1 MNAKDKATSCRRLED
16 FLGYFQSIRERS
28 PATIREYRYDL
39 TLFLRFLLSRKLNLP
54 TDMEWE
60 DIDLSL
66 ASDDFLREISL
77 SDLYL
82 YITWLSTER
91 KNTAPTRSRHIS
103 AIRSF
108 FHYLTTKVSIL
119 EENPA
124 ANLEM
129 PKQMR
134 RLPRYLS
141 LQDSIKLLS
150 AVEET
155 DERYRSRDYCIIT
168 LFLNCGM
175 RLSELCGINISD
187 IREDT
192 IVVMG
197 KGGKERTIYLNGACI
212 AAINDYYPN
221 KRIKPKDSDK
231 DALFISRLGKR
242 IGARAVQNIIRN
254 NMVNAGL
261 DPKRYSTH
269 KLRHTAA
276 TLMYQYGQVD
286 IRNLQMILGH
296 ESVAT
301 TEIYTHTSQDALHD
315 AVERNPLSS
324 VRRHPDDDVVDVEG
338 A

>member
-1 MNAKDKATSCRRLED
+1 MIDNNNTKCKRLED
-16 FLGYFQSIRERS
+16 FLGYFQAIRERS
-28 PATIREYRYDL
+28 PATIKEYRYDL
-39 TLFLRFLLSRKLNLP
+39 TLFLRFLLNRKLELGND
-54 TDMEWE
+54 TSWE
-60 DIDLSL
+60 EIDLSL
-66 ASDDFLREISL
+66 ANDKFLQGITL

-91 KNTAPTRSRHIS
+91 KNSAATRSRHIS

-108 FHYLTTKVSIL
+108 FHYLTTKVNIL
-119 EENPA
+119 AENPA

-129 PKQMR
+129 PKQLK

-141 LQDSIKLLS
+141 LDDSLNLLE
-150 AVEET
+150 AVNQT
-155 DERYRSRDYCIIT
+155 DERYRTRDYAIIT
-168 LFLNCGM
+168 LFLNCGL
-175 RLSELCGINISD
+175 RLSELVSINISD

-192 IVVMG
+192 LIVMG
-197 KGGKERTIYLNGACI
+197 KGGKERTVYLNGACI
-212 AAINDYYPN
+212 AALNDYYPD
-221 KRIKPKDSDK
+221 RITPKASHK

-242 IGARAVQNIIRN
+242 IGARAVQNIIRK
-254 NMVNAGL
+254 NMLAAGI

-301 TEIYTHTSQDALHD
+301 TEIYTHTSKEALHD

-324 VRRHPDDDVVDVEG
+324 VRRQNKKDIE
-338 A
+338 

>member
-1 MNAKDKATSCRRLED
+1 MTDQDKRKKCRRLED

-28 PATIREYRYDL
+28 PATIKEYRYDL
-39 TLFLRFLLSRKLNLP
+39 TLFLRFLLSRKQNISP
-54 TDMEWE
+54 ETEWE

-66 ASDDFLREISL
+66 ADDNFLQEVTL

-91 KNTAPTRSRHIS
+91 KNSAPTRSRHIS

-108 FHYLTTKVSIL
+108 FHYLTTKVNVL

-129 PKQMR
+129 PKQLR

-141 LQDSIKLLS
+141 LEDSRNLLS
-150 AVEET
+150 AAEKT

-168 LFLNCGM
+168 LFLNCGL
-175 RLSELCGINISD
+175 RLSELCSINISD
-187 IREDT
+187 IRENT

-197 KGGKERTIYLNGACI
+197 KGGKERTIYLNGACL
-212 AAINDYYPN
+212 AALDDYYPDN
-221 KRIKPKDSDK
+221 RIKPKDSDK

-242 IGARAVQNIIRN
+242 IGARAVQNIIRK
-254 NMVNAGL
+254 NMVAAGI

-296 ESVAT
+296 ESIAT
-301 TEIYTHTSQDALHD
+301 TEIYTHTSEDALHD
-315 AVERNPLSS
+315 AVEKNPLSS
-324 VRRHPDDDVVDVEG
+324 VRRHPDDGEDD
-338 A
+338 

>member
-1 MNAKDKATSCRRLED
+1 MTDKDKTTNCRRLED

-54 TDMEWE
+54 DDQEWE
-60 DIDLSL
+60 KIDLSL
-66 ASDDFLREISL
+66 ADDDFLREVTL

-108 FHYLTTKVSIL
+108 FHYLTTKINIL
-119 EENPA
+119 PENPA

-129 PKQMR
+129 PKQLR

-141 LQDSIKLLS
+141 LEDSINLLA

-168 LFLNCGM
+168 LFLNCGI

-197 KGGKERTIYLNGACI
+197 KGGKERTIYLNGACL
-212 AAINDYYPN
+212 AAINDYYPD

-254 NMVNAGL
+254 NMAAAGI

-315 AVERNPLSS
+315 AVEKNPLSV
-324 VRRHPDDDVVDVEG
+324 VRRHPDDDVEG

>member
-1 MNAKDKATSCRRLED
+1 MNSALNAKNCQRLED
-16 FLGYFQSIRERS
+16 FLGYFQAIRERS
-28 PATIREYRYDL
+28 AATIREYRYDL
-39 TLFLRFLLSRKLNLP
+39 TLFLRFLLKRKIAAAASL
-54 TDMEWE
+54 DWE
-60 DIDLSL
+60 EIDLSL
-66 ASDDFLREISL
+66 ADDNFLKAISL

-82 YITWLSTER
+82 YISWLSTER
-91 KNTAPTRSRHIS
+91 KNSAATRSRHIS

-108 FHYLTTKVSIL
+108 FHYLTTKVNLL

-129 PKQMR
+129 PKQLK

-141 LQDSIKLLS
+141 LHDSKNLL
-150 AVEET
+150 AAAEET
-155 DERYRSRDYCIIT
+155 EEAYRSRDYCIIT
-168 LFLNCGM
+168 LFLNCGL
-175 RLSELCGINISD
+175 RLSELCSINISA

-192 IVVMG
+192 LLVMG
-197 KGGKERTIYLNGACI
+197 KGGKERTIYLNAACV
-212 AAINDYYPN
+212 AALNDYYPD
-221 KRIKPKDSDK
+221 RIKPKDSEK

-242 IGARAVQNIIRN
+242 IGPRAVQNIIRK
-254 NMVNAGL
+254 NMLAAGI

-301 TEIYTHTSQDALHD
+301 TEIYTHTKKEALHD
-315 AVERNPLSS
+315 AVERNPLST
-324 VRRHPDDDVVDVEG
+324 VRRLQKDEAD
-338 A
+338 